1 MPRNIAGLYLLNQ
14 RKLSSKLT
22 ESGESSYI
30 PTFCGDQSS
39 KGFSIALLLRSF
51 VNSELVALGV
61 KFCKGEF
68 CDNLCR
74 QETVPKRLE
83 NVNVRSGTTDLPR
96 STVDIDI
103 HRATKATILGDSPYI
118 FSQIRGSARM
128 TSGCAGVC
136 GISKGPL

>member
-39 KGFSIALLLRSF
+39 KGFSIALLLL

-61 KFCKGEF
+61 KFCKGKF

-74 QETVPKRLE
+74 HETVPKRLE

-128 TSGCAGVC
+128 TSGGAGVC